1 MSLSAKLTS
10 LIFVCML
17 FSACGG
23 GSGTNFDSSPAT
35 PPDSQAV
42 QPTPEATPAPGNTT
56 PTPDEPSV
64 NNPNPVTPTPAPDNN
79 TPPVVVDPTVPPGVT
94 TPTPDTPTPDT
105 PTPDTPTPDTPAPTP
120 GAEQTSANLSWSIPD
135 QRENG
140 DPLELS
146 EIGGY
151 EIMYRKTSDV
161 VFETVV
167 IDDQSVSDYVLENLD
182 EGQYEFLIAVFDTA
196 GLYSDFSDPSLVDL

>member
-10 LIFVCML
+10 LVFVCIL

-23 GSGTNFDSSPAT
+23 GSSTNFDSSPAN
-35 PPDSQAV
+35 PPDGQAT
-42 QPTPEATPAPGNTT
+42 QPTPEPTLAPEPT
-56 PTPDEPSV
+56 PTPNEPPT
-64 NNPNPVTPTPAPDNN
+64 NNPDPVTPTPTPGTN
-79 TPPVVVDPTVPPGVT
+79 TPTPPPVVTTPIPTSTPTPTPGVT
-94 TPTPDTPTPDT
+94 PTPTPV
-105 PTPDTPTPDTPAPTP
+105 A
-120 GAEQTSANLSWSIPD
+120 QKTSASVSWNIPD

-151 EIMYRKTSDV
+151 EIMYRKTSDLL
-161 VFETVV
+161 FETV
-167 IDDQSVSDYVLENLD
+167 IIEDQSISDYVLENLD
-182 EGQYEFLIAVFDTA
+182 EGQYEFLIAVFDTE